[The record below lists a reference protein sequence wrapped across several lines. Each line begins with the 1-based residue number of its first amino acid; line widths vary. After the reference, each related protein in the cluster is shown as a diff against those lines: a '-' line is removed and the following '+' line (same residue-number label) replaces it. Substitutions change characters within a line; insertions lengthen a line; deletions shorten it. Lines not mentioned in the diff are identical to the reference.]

1 MRTVS
6 VHEAQTNLAGLM
18 IQTAISHEP
27 IQITG
32 GGEQV
37 VLIAE
42 SDWRSIQETLYLLS
56 VPGMR
61 ESIREGMDTPL
72 DECAKEL
79 DW

>member
-1 MRTVS
+1 MQVVS
-6 VHEAQTNLAGLM
+6 IHEAQTNLAGLM
-18 IQTAISHEP
+18 AQTVTSHEP

-32 GGEQV
+32 NDEQV

-61 ESIREGMDTPL
+61 ESIREGINTPL
-72 DECAKEL
+72 AECAKEL

>member
-1 MRTVS
+1 MRVVS
-6 VHEAQTNLAGLM
+6 VREAQSDLASLVT
-18 IQTAISHEP
+18 QTVTSHER

-32 GGEQV
+32 GDEQV

-61 ESIREGMDTPL
+61 ESIREGINTPL
-72 DECAKEL
+72 TECAKDL